1 MTIFRHFP
9 SRAFALA
16 ILAELAIVGVLALML
31 AGVVSSRPALSEPV
45 PITLVS
51 EEPAPPEPTA
61 PAAPTPPPPKPLP
74 PKPLPPVAMPKPQ
87 VQPKSK
93 TAPPQPAAPA
103 AAVSTPEPAP
113 SEPTPAAAAP
123 TAFSEP
129 VRTPP
134 AAPPAGDKDAPD
146 AEYAAKV
153 KAAVQAAV
161 VYPPAAAALHFSG
174 RVRVEFHL
182 RDSSAGQARIVTASG
197 VGMIDR
203 AALQSVQ
210 NASYP
215 APPAEMQGKDHV
227 YQVWVEF
234 KS

>member
-1 MTIFRHFP
+1 MLINFRHFP

-16 ILAELAIVGVLALML
+16 ILAELGIIAAAALML
-31 AGVVSSRPALSEPV
+31 AGAVSSRPALSEPV

-51 EEPAPPEPTA
+51 EEPAPPERMP
-61 PAAPTPPPPKPLP
+61 PAPPPPKPLP
-74 PKPLPPVAMPKPQ
+74 PVAIPKPQ
-87 VQPKSK
+87 VQPKAKVAPQK
-93 TAPPQPAAPA
+93 TATPA
-103 AAVSTPEPAP
+103 AAVPTPELAPSTPAP
-113 SEPTPAAAAP
+113 VAEAP

-134 AAPPAGDKDAPD
+134 APPPADDKDAPN

-161 VYPPAAAALHFSG
+161 VYPPAALALHFAG

-182 RDSSAGQARIVTASG
+182 RDSVAGQARIVTASG

-210 NASYP
+210 NARYP
-215 APPAEMQGKDHV
+215 VPPAEMQGKDHV

>member
-1 MTIFRHFP
+1 MLINFRHFP
-9 SRAFALA
+9 SGAFALA
-16 ILAELAIVGVLALML
+16 ILAELGIVAVAVLML
-31 AGVVSSRPALSEPV
+31 AGAVSSRPALSEPV

-51 EEPAPPEPTA
+51 EEPAPPEPTPPA
-61 PAAPTPPPPKPLP
+61 PPP

-87 VQPKSK
+87 VQPKTK
-93 TAPPQPAAPA
+93 VAPQKPAAPA
-103 AAVSTPEPAP
+103 AAVPTPEPAP
-113 SEPTPAAAAP
+113 SAPAPVAEAP
-123 TAFSEP
+123 TAFSESVP
-129 VRTPP
+129 TPP
-134 AAPPAGDKDAPD
+134 APPPAGNKDAPN

-161 VYPPAAAALHFSG
+161 VYPPAALALHFAG

-182 RDSSAGQARIVTASG
+182 RDSVAGQARIVTASG

-203 AALQSVQ
+203 AALASVQ
-210 NASYP
+210 SASYP
-215 APPAEMQGKDHV
+215 TPPADMQGKDHV

>member
-1 MTIFRHFP
+1 MLINFRHFP
-9 SRAFALA
+9 SGAFALA
-16 ILAELAIVGVLALML
+16 ILAELGIVAVVALML
-31 AGVVSSRPALSEPV
+31 AGAVSSKPALSEPV

-51 EEPAPPEPTA
+51 EEPAPP
-61 PAAPTPPPPKPLP
+61 TPPAPPP

-87 VQPKSK
+87 VQPKTK
-93 TAPPQPAAPA
+93 AAPQKPAASA
-103 AAVSTPEPAP
+103 AAVPTPEPAP
-113 SEPTPAAAAP
+113 SAPAPVAEAP

-129 VRTPP
+129 VPTPP
-134 AAPPAGDKDAPD
+134 APPPAGNKDAPN

-161 VYPPAAAALHFSG
+161 VYPPAALALHFAG

-182 RDSSAGQARIVTASG
+182 RDSVAGQARIVTASG

-203 AALQSVQ
+203 AALASVQ
-210 NASYP
+210 SASYP
-215 APPAEMQGKDHV
+215 TPPADMQGKDHV

>member
-1 MTIFRHFP
+1 MSTILRHFP
-9 SRAFALA
+9 GRAFALA
-16 ILAELAIVGVLALML
+16 ILAELIIVAALAVML
-31 AGVVSSRPALSEPV
+31 AGVVSSKPALSEPV

-51 EEPAPPEPTA
+51 EEPAPPEPTP
-61 PAAPTPPPPKPLP
+61 PAPPPPKPLP
-74 PKPLPPVAMPKPQ
+74 PVALPKPQ
-87 VQPKSK
+87 VQPKTK
-93 TAPPQPAAPA
+93 VVPPKPTPPAAVA
-103 AAVSTPEPAP
+103 AAPSPTPSEPAP
-113 SEPTPAAAAP
+113 QAETP
-123 TAFSEP
+123 TAFSGP

-134 AAPPAGDKDAPD
+134 APPPPAGNKDAPN

-182 RDSSAGQARIVTASG
+182 RDGVAGQARIVTPSG

-210 NASYP
+210 NARYP
-215 APPAEMQGKDHV
+215 EAPPDMQGKDHV

-234 KS
+234 TS

>member
-1 MTIFRHFP
+1 MLINFRNFP

-16 ILAELAIVGVLALML
+16 ILAELGIVAAVALML
-31 AGVVSSRPALSEPV
+31 AGAVSSRPALSEPV

-51 EEPAPPEPTA
+51 EEPAPPEPT
-61 PAAPTPPPPKPLP
+61 PPPPKPLP
-74 PKPLPPVAMPKPQ
+74 PVAKPKPQ
-87 VQPKSK
+87 VQPK
-93 TAPPQPAAPA
+93 TRVAPQKPAAQA
-103 AAVSTPEPAP
+103 AAVATPEPAP
-113 SEPTPAAAAP
+113 SAPAPVAEAP

-134 AAPPAGDKDAPD
+134 APPPAGNKEAPN

-161 VYPPAAAALHFSG
+161 VYPSAALALHFAG

-182 RDSSAGQARIVTASG
+182 RDSVAGQARIVTASG
-197 VGMIDR
+197 IGMIDR

-210 NASYP
+210 SASYP
-215 APPAEMQGKDHV
+215 APPADMEGKDHV

>member
-1 MTIFRHFP
+1 MINFRHFP

-16 ILAELAIVGVLALML
+16 ILAELGIVGAVALML
-31 AGVVSSRPALSEPV
+31 AGAVSPRPALSEPV

-51 EEPAPPEPTA
+51 EEPAPPEPS
-61 PAAPTPPPPKPLP
+61 PPTPPAPPP

-87 VQPKSK
+87 VQPKAK
-93 TAPPQPAAPA
+93 VAPQKPAAPA
-103 AAVSTPEPAP
+103 AAVQTPEPAP
-113 SEPTPAAAAP
+113 DAQAPVAEAP

-134 AAPPAGDKDAPD
+134 APPPTGDKDAPN

-161 VYPPAAAALHFSG
+161 VYPPAALALHFAG

-182 RDSSAGQARIVTASG
+182 RDSVAGQARIVTASG

-210 NASYP
+210 SASYP
-215 APPAEMQGKDHV
+215 APPADMQGKDHV

>member
-1 MTIFRHFP
+1 LTIFRHFP

-16 ILAELAIVGVLALML
+16 ILAELAIVGGLALIL
-31 AGVVSSRPALSEPV
+31 TGVVSSRPALSEPV
-45 PITLVS
+45 PITLVA
-51 EEPAPPEPTA
+51 EEPAPLEPKP
-61 PAAPTPPPPKPLP
+61 PAAPTPPTPP
-74 PKPLPPVAMPKPQ
+74 PPVAMPKPQ
-87 VQPKSK
+87 IQPKTK
-93 TAPPQPAAPA
+93 TAPPKPAAPA
-103 AAVSTPEPAP
+103 AAVPTPEPAP
-113 SEPTPAAAAP
+113 SEPAPAAAAP

-134 AAPPAGDKDAPD
+134 AAPPAGDKDAPN

-174 RVRVEFHL
+174 RVRLEFHL
-182 RDSSAGQARIVTASG
+182 RDSVAGQARIVTASG

>member
-1 MTIFRHFP
+1 MTILRDFP
-9 SRAFALA
+9 GRAFALA

-45 PITLVS
+45 PITLAS
-51 EEPAPPEPTA
+51 EEPLAPPTP
-61 PAAPTPPPPKPLP
+61 PAAPSPPPPKPLP
-74 PKPLPPVAMPKPQ
+74 PVATPKPQ
-87 VQPKSK
+87 VQPKTK
-93 TAPPQPAAPA
+93 MAQPKPAAPA

-113 SEPTPAAAAP
+113 SEPVPVAAAP

-134 AAPPAGDKDAPD
+134 AAPPAADKDAPN

-161 VYPPAAAALHFSG
+161 VYPPAAAALHFAG

-182 RDSSAGQARIVTASG
+182 RDSIAGQARIITASG

-210 NASYP
+210 NAGYP

>member
-1 MTIFRHFP
+1 MLINFRHFP

-16 ILAELAIVGVLALML
+16 ILAELGIVAVVALML
-31 AGVVSSRPALSEPV
+31 AGAASSRPALSEPV

-51 EEPAPPEPTA
+51 EEPAPPQPA
-61 PAAPTPPPPKPLP
+61 PSTPPAPPPPKPLP
-74 PKPLPPVAMPKPQ
+74 PVVTPKPQ
-87 VQPKSK
+87 VQPK
-93 TAPPQPAAPA
+93 TRVAPQKPAAQ
-103 AAVSTPEPAP
+103 AAVPTPEPAP
-113 SEPTPAAAAP
+113 SAPAPIAEAP
-123 TAFSEP
+123 TAFSEA

-134 AAPPAGDKDAPD
+134 APAPAGDKGAPD

-161 VYPPAAAALHFSG
+161 VYPPAALALHFAG

-182 RDSSAGQARIVTASG
+182 RDSVAGQARIVSASG

-210 NASYP
+210 SASYP
-215 APPAEMQGKDHV
+215 APPADMQGKDHV